1 MGSDHC
7 NVSVNLLGCIPG
19 CLVDVPVDIYWVRRE
34 NMDGEWR

>member
-1 MGSDHC
+1 MGSDQC

-19 CLVDVPVDIYWVRRE
+19 CLVGIRVNIFWARSE